1 LSCSETVIADMKT
14 VGPVPVLDSIVVVY
28 ASRQGK
34 CWNPELYNQLDLE
47 APVSWTG
54 QTRLWWNTV

>member
-1 LSCSETVIADMKT
+1 MKT